1 MSNYRKLLA
10 PATHCLLS
18 NYRGIGFDG
27 FGICPADI
35 RNCSCKSYTGSETEI
50 DCPSADPTVQLRI
63 EPHQYA
69 EVKCRRN
76 QLHDF
81 DQIPQLAIGDTKRL
95 TIDDCPLPSGD
106 LSILQFVE
114 FLGTSQVKLLW
125 LKNNAHNEHSAALVP
140 HHFKGLNSLDRLA
153 ISNVK
158 LHDIQPHLFEH
169 LPNLTWLDMRDNV
182 LNLPPTVFDSLPKLR
197 ILELNFNGLEY
208 LQPRLLQNLSDL
220 RLLSL
225 WHNDL
230 RSINRHTFEGV
241 PRLERLDLSANKLE
255 NVAGDTFSVLP
266 HLTEIALGYNRFRA
280 LPEGLF
286 RANRE
291 LQKIK
296 LAFQQAELATLP
308 FDLFH
313 NLPALKQVILE
324 QNGLTSLPGTMFKG
338 SPNITEINLAS
349 NRLRDLPG
357 SLLHDQRSLQVL
369 YLQSN
374 QLTSLPDSLLQNT
387 VELQALHLSHNQI
400 EQLSAGFLRSLT
412 KLDELYLAHNQLHYI
427 DLQAFQH
434 TINLRTLHMQN
445 NQLTFDPFN
454 TITVAEAEAEAS
466 DDLGLF
472 VKNGTPFQYLHSLQE
487 LDLSHNALTTVFRD
501 LLVNMHSIERLN
513 LSWNNITSLTVANL
527 QFLAQQVVVDL
538 RHNHIFEINL
548 ADLERLVQL
557 ETEAP
562 ASRGDDAGGRLKA
575 QARILLNDNPLNCNC
590 IVYPFAQYV
599 QRKLSSDVYERLQL
613 VADELTCHGP
623 EQLHGI
629 LIRDIPL
636 RELLC
641 ELDPPSTE
649 IRHCPDSCKCFIR
662 PEDYGVVM
670 KCNGQALMQLPE
682 LPVPSSFGYRFIEL
696 HVENN
701 NITALP
707 SLLPNARGWSEVQ
720 QLYAANNSI
729 ADISV
734 EQLPKGLRV
743 LDLTRNRLTK
753 LDAPTIEWLSGDGG
767 DENPTSMR
775 LAQNEWVCDC
785 ETAPLLAFAHA
796 NQKHIEDFARLQCA
810 DGRHFDVTT
819 ISDLCTAETYTIV
832 VLVCVAVSIVACL
845 VALLSFL
852 YYTYHLE
859 VKVWLFKHGLCMWL
873 GADEELDC
881 EKQYDAFISY
891 SHKDESFI
899 TEHLVPTLE
908 RHPMNFKICW
918 HMRDWIPGE
927 MIASQISSSVEK
939 SRRTIIVLSSN
950 FLTSLWGQLEFR
962 TAHLQ
967 SLTEKRNRV
976 IIIIYDNIG
985 SIDELEPELRA
996 YLKTNTYVRWGDPW
1010 FWDKVRYAMPHPAHM
1025 VRDGRKLGGLF
1036 MKQLQSSLDDKLEL
1050 IKPTVTSA
1058 TSVTVTEPP
1067 LESACSPITP
1077 PIVTSSPFTVSHDK
1091 TTATTPPFP
1100 TANGNRRQLVYPV
1113 GAGNG
1118 HINGAFVINTNAKQS
1133 DLKSTIRT
1141 NSAKQL
1147 QHSIMS
1153 CTFRFLIVALVT
1165 QLTTGSL
1172 ECPPRCSC
1180 PQLHGGIEKQQIRC
1194 PSFQLDIDYSI
1205 SHVKVHCSKDNGYDF
1220 ESIPSLTS
1228 SENTSFLQLTYSNC
1242 AIPSNRSL
1250 AATLEF
1256 LGPGAMEK
1264 LEKLFFVGNGY
1275 NAHSAPLTAV
1285 LFDEL
1290 PALHTV
1296 SLKSA
1301 TAQPIPDD
1309 DLFRHVPL
1317 LSWLDLREYRYD
1329 LPATLLTNLT
1339 QLSVLELT
1347 HTTLQSLPD
1356 GLLQDLPNLEKLN
1369 MFANRLQRL
1378 QSLSGSPRLKNIDVS
1393 GNELSILPPDLF
1405 GGLTHLETVQ
1415 LHYNRITELP
1425 NGLLQDQTHLKSIS
1439 FANNQLTVLPATLF
1453 SATTVLSELDLSG
1466 NRLAALPP
1474 YLLQHQVGLQELRL
1488 SHNALSGELP
1498 DALLRNTTKLRV
1510 LDLSD
1515 NQLETINKNVFAS
1528 LSALEELYMGH
1539 NRLRVID
1546 LYAFREQS
1554 VLRMLSLSH
1563 NNLSFY
1569 EGDTSI
1575 AYVDGKAL
1583 LIHRTPFDTIKKL
1596 AHLDLSHNALRT
1608 VFATFA
1614 DFMPLLERLNLSRNN
1629 VTTIDFGDFA
1639 FSSKRLQELDLRGNK
1654 LQTINFSTHRTSN
1667 TRSLPKRVLLN
1678 DNPLQCDCQ
1687 VHAFIRYVQVVT
1699 EEVRF
1704 VTDELRC
1711 ASPERLHN
1719 TPVKD
1724 VSPMDLLCEAA
1735 GKGCPVGCKCYSRPE
1750 DRYAI
1755 IDCAQR
1761 NLTEVPLLPAPY
1773 NILKSSFI
1781 ELHLE
1786 KNALPELREPKLRVE
1801 EVNETGWRHVRRL
1814 YVSDNH
1820 IAVVEAASLPTQLE
1834 TLDLS
1839 GNVLTQLEE
1848 PVLSALGRIASLR
1861 LSRNA
1866 WSCSCDA
1873 PQFVSFAHTQRK
1885 RINDFAT
1892 LNCADG
1898 APLETTTTETVCAEK
1913 TRRLIFSCVA
1923 LAIVAL
1929 VAALLTLLYHRYRL
1943 EVKVWLFTHNIFH
1956 WLTDDGEER
1965 DAGKLYDAFVS
1976 YSHVDE
1982 SFIADHLVP
1991 RLEQHPPR
1999 FRLCWHVRDFTPGE
2013 MISTQITKAVED
2025 SRRTII
2031 VLSKNYLKSVW
2042 GKMEFRTA
2050 YLQSVSEQRNR
2061 VIAII
2066 YEDIGNIDELDADL
2080 RAFLRSTTYLQW
2092 GDTWFWQKLTY
2103 AMPRPPKNVTDGRR
2117 YNLDQNLQMAST
2129 GKLKMTADLEM
2140 VQTEPE
2146 SDKVI
2151 EPQLTIDRMANAEE
2165 ALVQNGATKQAFT
2178 ISNGLL

>member
-1 MSNYRKLLA
+1 MIPITPLTLLVLVSVA
-10 PATHCLLS
+10 PATYGLLS

-35 RNCSCKSYTGSETEI
+35 RNCSCKSYTGSESEI
-50 DCPSADPTVQLRI
+50 DCPSVDPTVQLRI

-76 QLHDF
+76 QVHDF
-81 DQIPQLAIGDTKRL
+81 AQIPQLAIGDTKRL

-140 HHFKGLNSLDRLA
+140 HHFKGLDSLDRLA
-153 ISNVK
+153 ISNGK
-158 LHDIQPHLFEH
+158 LQDIQPHLFEH

-182 LNLPPTVFDSLPKLR
+182 LNLPPTVFDRLPKLR
-197 ILELNFNGLEY
+197 ILELNFNGLED
-208 LQPRLLQNLSDL
+208 LQPRLLRNLSNL

-225 WHNDL
+225 WHNEL

-266 HLTEIALGYNRFRA
+266 RLTEIALGYNRFRA

-296 LAFQQAELATLP
+296 LAFQQAELATVPL
-308 FDLFH
+308 DLFQ

-357 SLLHDQRSLQVL
+357 NLLYDQRSLQVL

-374 QLTSLPDSLLQNT
+374 QLTSLPDGLLQNT
-387 VELQALHLSHNQI
+387 LELQALHLTHNQI
-400 EQLSAGFLRSLT
+400 EQLSAGFLRSVT
-412 KLDELYLAHNQLHYI
+412 KLDELYLAHNQLHHI
-427 DLQAFQH
+427 DLQAFQR
-434 TINLRTLHMQN
+434 TTNLRTLHLQN

-454 TITVAEAEAEAS
+454 TISVAEAEAEAS
-466 DDLGLF
+466 GELGLF
-472 VKNGTPFQYLHSLQE
+472 VRNGTPFQYLHRLQE
-487 LDLSHNALTTVFRD
+487 LDLSHNALSTVFRD
-501 LLVNMHSIERLN
+501 LLVNMHSLERLN

-557 ETEAP
+557 ETDPPP
-562 ASRGDDAGGRLKA
+562 AAGEDDAGVRRRKA

-590 IVYPFAQYV
+590 IVYPFARYV
-599 QRKLSSDVYERLQL
+599 QRKLSADVYERLEL
-613 VADELTCHGP
+613 VADELSCHGP

-662 PEDYGVVM
+662 PADFGVVM
-670 KCNGQALMQLPE
+670 KCNGQALVQLPE

-707 SLLPNARGWSEVQ
+707 LPNVARGWSEVQ

-729 ADISV
+729 TDISV

-753 LDAPTIEWLSGDGG
+753 LDAPTIGWLSGDSG
-767 DENPTSMR
+767 EEPPTSLR

-785 ETAPLLAFAHA
+785 ETAPLLTFAHA

-819 ISDLCTAETYTIV
+819 ISDLCTAETYTVV

-852 YYTYHLE
+852 YYSYHLE
-859 VKVWLFKHGLCMWL
+859 LKVWLFKHGLCMWL
-873 GADEELDC
+873 GADEEADC

-1050 IKPTVTSA
+1050 IKPAVVSA

-1067 LESACSPITP
+1067 LESVCSPSTP
-1077 PIVTSSPFTVSHDK
+1077 PTVTSSPFTVSHEK
-1091 TTATTPPFP
+1091 TATATPLPPFS
-1100 TANGNRRQLVYPV
+1100 TANGGHRRQLVYPV

-1118 HINGAFVINTNAKQS
+1118 HINGAFVIQQGLPIS
-1133 DLKSTIRT
+1133 VS
-1141 NSAKQL
+1141 SGE
-1147 QHSIMS
+1147 
-1153 CTFRFLIVALVT
+1153 VV
-1165 QLTTGSL
+1165 QLTAGSL
-1172 ECPPRCSC
+1172 ECPAKCSC
-1180 PQLHGGIEKQQIRC
+1180 PQVHGGSEKQQIRC

-1205 SHVKVHCSKDNGYDF
+1205 SHVKVHCSKNNANDF
-1220 ESIPSLTS
+1220 ESIPPLTA
-1228 SENTSFLQLTYSNC
+1228 SENSSFLQLTYSNC

-1250 AATLEF
+1250 AATLQF
-1256 LGPGAMEK
+1256 FGPGAMEK

-1290 PALHTV
+1290 PALHTI

-1317 LSWLDLREYRYD
+1317 LSWLDLREYHYD
-1329 LPATLLTNLT
+1329 VPATLLTNLT

-1356 GLLQDLPNLEKLN
+1356 GLLQDLANLETLN
-1369 MFANRLQRL
+1369 MFGNRLQRL
-1378 QSLSGSPRLKNIDVS
+1378 QSLSGSPRLKTIDVS
-1393 GNELSILPPDLF
+1393 GNELTVLPTDLF

-1425 NGLLQDQTHLKSIS
+1425 DGLLQDQTQLRSIS
-1439 FANNQLTVLPATLF
+1439 LANNQLTTLPATLF
-1453 SATTVLSELDLSG
+1453 LATTALTALDLSG

-1474 YLLQHQVGLQELRL
+1474 NLLQRQAGLQELRL
-1488 SHNALSGELP
+1488 SRNALSGELP
-1498 DALLRNTTKLRV
+1498 DALLRNTTQLRV
-1510 LDLSD
+1510 LDLTD

-1528 LSALEELYMGH
+1528 LSALEELHMSH

-1569 EGDTSI
+1569 EGDKSI

-1596 AHLDLSHNALRT
+1596 THLDLSHNALRT

-1614 DFMPLLERLNLSRNN
+1614 DFMPLLERLNLARNN
-1629 VTTIDFGDFA
+1629 VTTIDFGDFV
-1639 FSSKRLQELDLRGNK
+1639 FSSKKLQELDLRGNK
-1654 LQTINFSTHRTSN
+1654 LHTVDFSKHRTSSA
-1667 TRSLPKRVLLN
+1667 RSLPRRVLLN

-1711 ASPERLHN
+1711 ATPERLHN
-1719 TPVKD
+1719 TPVRD
-1724 VSPMDLLCEAA
+1724 VSPMDLLCEAPE
-1735 GKGCPVGCKCYSRPE
+1735 KDCPVSCSCYTRPE

-1761 NLTEVPLLPAPY
+1761 NLTQVPLLPTPHA
-1773 NILKSSFI
+1773 ILNSSFI

-1786 KNALPELREPKLRVE
+1786 RNALSELREPNLPVE
-1801 EVNETGWRHVRRL
+1801 GVNESGWRHVHRL
-1814 YVSDNH
+1814 YASDNH
-1820 IAVVEAASLPTQLE
+1820 IAVVEASSLPTQLE

-1848 PVLSALGRIASLR
+1848 PVLSALGRVVSLR

-1892 LNCADG
+1892 LHCADG
-1898 APLETTTTETVCAEK
+1898 APLETTTTETVCAAR
-1913 TRRLIFSCVA
+1913 TRRLIFSCVT
-1923 LAIVAL
+1923 LAIVAS

-2031 VLSKNYLKSVW
+2031 VLSQNYLKSVW

-2103 AMPRPPKNVTDGRR
+2103 AMPRPPKNAADGRR
-2117 YNLDQNLQMAST
+2117 HNLDQNLQMAST
-2129 GKLKMTADLEM
+2129 GKLKMTGDLEM
-2140 VQTEPE
+2140 AQTEPE
-2146 SDKVI
+2146 NNKVA
-2151 EPQLTIDRMANAEE
+2151 EPQLPIEHMAISEE
-2165 ALVQNGATKQAFT
+2165 ASVQNGTIKQPFT